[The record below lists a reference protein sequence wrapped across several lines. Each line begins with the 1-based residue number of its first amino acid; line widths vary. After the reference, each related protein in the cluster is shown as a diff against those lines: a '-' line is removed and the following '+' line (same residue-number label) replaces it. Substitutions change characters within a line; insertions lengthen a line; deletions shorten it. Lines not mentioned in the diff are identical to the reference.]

1 MPDPD
6 EIVRILAEEYGI
18 KGEQAL
24 DEAIRKLTL
33 INTTPFCAL
42 PRKKEKEKKS

>member
-18 KGEQAL
+18 IGEQAL
-24 DEAIRKLTL
+24 DEAIRKQKFIDL
-33 INTTPFCAL
+33 TPFCVL
-42 PRKKEKEKKS
+42 PKKQREMKH